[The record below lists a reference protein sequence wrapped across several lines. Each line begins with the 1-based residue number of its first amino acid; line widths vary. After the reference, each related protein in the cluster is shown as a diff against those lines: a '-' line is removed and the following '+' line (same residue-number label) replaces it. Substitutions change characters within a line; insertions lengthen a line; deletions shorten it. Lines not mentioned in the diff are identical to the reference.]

1 MPECHVS
8 DSYSAKNYLI
18 IRQMKQLCIKNGL
31 SRLFLSS
38 TYFETELLILGVTN
52 AEAISSMAMLPDSS
66 VDFLGLTLKNK
77 EEL

>member
-1 MPECHVS
+1 
-8 DSYSAKNYLI
+8 
-18 IRQMKQLCIKNGL
+18 MKQLCIKNGL